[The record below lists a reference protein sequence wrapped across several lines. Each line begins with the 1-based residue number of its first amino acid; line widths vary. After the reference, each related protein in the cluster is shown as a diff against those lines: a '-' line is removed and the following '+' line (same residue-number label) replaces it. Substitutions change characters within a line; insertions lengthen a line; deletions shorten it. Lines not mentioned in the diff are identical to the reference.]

1 MPDFPWFP
9 IGHAIASKTVG
20 RLRAEGPGYQVLQE
34 QTGDALILVLA
45 AGERAA
51 EDALQIDGT
60 SRFVKVEFNGR
71 SFLTMPVAKSSEPV
85 PLLRWPKRF
94 GLPTTSDV
102 KALGRAIADLR
113 RRAPRAEV
121 SSALFLPPLE
131 ACLTVKEAEGSEDM
145 RQVASQLLT
154 ASQMSSLDVGSVRG
168 VNPWISSDDISF
180 LMMALGISEFA
191 EPIAAEAFALP
202 GRPALESFFR
212 EYVIEPSTDPARY
225 QALKV
230 QLPNGIL
237 LYGPPGSGK
246 THAVDTLV
254 AALRRPTFRL
264 DLGEVG
270 SPFIHQTTVAMRQAF
285 EQAKRSAPSL
295 LILEEIDAVAAARG
309 PMSQDHKVE
318 ELTEILR
325 MIESSAKNNFLV
337 LATTNRKEALD
348 PAVLRTGRF
357 DHSVFVNYPTKEEVE
372 LALQGMLKDR
382 PHDSLD
388 LLETSCTLAGRP
400 MSDAAWVVN
409 EAARL
414 TARAK
419 QDRINQAFLHRALK
433 HLQMAS
439 SRSTAP
445 GVAELS
451 KL

>member
-1 MPDFPWFP
+1 ML
-9 IGHAIASKTVG
+9 ASGTAG
-20 RLRAEGPGYQVLQE
+20 RLRAEGPGYQVLQD
-34 QTGDALILVLA
+34 QAGDAVILVLA

-51 EDALQIDGT
+51 EDAAQIPGG
-60 SRFVKVEFNGR
+60 SPFAEVEFSGR
-71 SFLTMPVAKSSEPV
+71 RFLTVRVAKSSEPV
-85 PLLRWPKRF
+85 PLLQWPKRF

-102 KALGRAIADLR
+102 RILAKAIADMH

-121 SSALFLPPLE
+121 ASALFLPALE
-131 ACLTVKEAEGSEDM
+131 VCLRVKDAESAEDK
-145 RQVASQLLT
+145 RQVAAQILT
-154 ASQMSSLDVGSVRG
+154 ASAQTSSLDVGCVRNA
-168 VNPWISSDDISF
+168 NPWVSSDDISF
-180 LMMALGISEFA
+180 FLKAFGVSEFE
-191 EPIAAEAFALP
+191 EPVAPEAFALP
-202 GRPALESFFR
+202 GRPALEAFFR
-212 EYVIEPSTDPARY
+212 EYVIEPSADPERY
-225 QALKV
+225 QALRV

-246 THAVDTLV
+246 THAVETLV

-295 LILEEIDAVAAARG
+295 LVLEEIDAVAPARG

-325 MIESSAKNNFLV
+325 MIESAAKNGVLV

-357 DHSVFVNYPTKEEVE
+357 DHSVLVDYPTKDEVE
-372 LALQGMLKDR
+372 LALHGMMKDR
-382 PHDSLD
+382 PHDHMD
-388 LLETSCTLAGRP
+388 LSDASRALAGRP

-414 TARAK
+414 SARAK
-419 QDRINQAFLHRALK
+419 RDRITLDAFQQAMQRLVVSAIR
-433 HLQMAS
+433 
-439 SRSTAP
+439 T
-445 GVAELS
+445 
-451 KL
+451 

>member
-1 MPDFPWFP
+1 MSGFPWFP
-9 IGHAIASKTVG
+9 IGHKLASGTVG
-20 RLRAEGPGYQVLQE
+20 RLRMEGPGYQVLQE
-34 QTGDALILVLA
+34 QAGDALMLVLA
-45 AGERAA
+45 GGEPVADDAA
-51 EDALQIDGT
+51 RIDGA
-60 SRFVKVEFNGR
+60 SQFAEFEFGGR
-71 SFLTMPVAKSSEPV
+71 RFLTVPVAKSSEPV

-102 KALGRAIADLR
+102 RALGVAIAGMR

-121 SSALFLPPLE
+121 ASALFMPALE
-131 ACLTVKEAEGSEDM
+131 ACLAVKDVDATEDM
-145 RQVASQLLT
+145 RQVAAQILT
-154 ASQMSSLDVGSVRG
+154 ASQATALDVGSVRAA
-168 VNPWISSDDISF
+168 NPWVSADDIKFF
-180 LMMALGISEFA
+180 LSALGVSELT
-191 EPIAAEAFALP
+191 EPVAPEAFALP
-202 GRPALESFFR
+202 GRPALEAFFR
-212 EYVIEPSTDPARY
+212 EYVLEPSADPERY
-225 QALKV
+225 QALRV

-295 LILEEIDAVAAARG
+295 LVLEEIDAVASARG

-325 MIESSAKNNFLV
+325 MIEAAAKNGVLV

-357 DHSVFVNYPTKEEVE
+357 DHSVLVDYPTKEEVE
-372 LALQGMLKDR
+372 LALGGMLKDR
-382 PHDSLD
+382 PHDELD
-388 LLETSCTLAGRP
+388 LSQASQSLAGRS

-414 TARAK
+414 TARA
-419 QDRINQAFLHRALK
+419 QRDRISEDSLREALSRLKSSAAAGAGRA
-433 HLQMAS
+433 
-439 SRSTAP
+439 T
-445 GVAELS
+445 
-451 KL
+451 

>member
-1 MPDFPWFP
+1 MSGFPWFP
-9 IGHAIASKTVG
+9 IGHKLASGTVG

-34 QTGDALILVLA
+34 QAGDALMLVLA
-45 AGERAA
+45 GGAPAA
-51 EDALQIDGT
+51 DDAARIDGA
-60 SRFVKVEFNGR
+60 SQFAEFEFGGR
-71 SFLTMPVAKSSEPV
+71 RFLTVPVAKSSEPV
-85 PLLRWPKRF
+85 PLLHWPKRF

-102 KALGRAIADLR
+102 RALGKAIAGMR

-121 SSALFLPPLE
+121 ASALFLPALE
-131 ACLTVKEAEGSEDM
+131 ACLPVKDAEAAEDM
-145 RQVASQLLT
+145 RQVAAQILT
-154 ASQMSSLDVGSVRG
+154 ASQASAQDVGSVRDA
-168 VNPWISSDDISF
+168 NPWVSADDIAFF
-180 LMMALGISEFA
+180 LSALGVSELA
-191 EPIAAEAFALP
+191 EPVALEAFALP
-202 GRPALESFFR
+202 GRPALEAFFR
-212 EYVIEPSTDPARY
+212 EYVIEPSADPERY
-225 QALKV
+225 QALRV

-295 LILEEIDAVAAARG
+295 LVLEEIDAVASARG

-325 MIESSAKNNFLV
+325 MIEAAAKNGVLV
-337 LATTNRKEALD
+337 LATTNRKEVLD

-357 DHSVFVNYPTKEEVE
+357 DHSLLVDYPTKEEVE
-372 LALQGMLKDR
+372 LALKGMLKDR
-382 PHDSLD
+382 PHDALD
-388 LLETSCTLAGRP
+388 LSQTSQALAGRP

-419 QDRINQAFLHRALK
+419 QDRISGVFLNEALNR
-433 HLQMAS
+433 LRS
-439 SRSTAP
+439 STSIT
-445 GVAELS
+445 
-451 KL
+451 

>member
-1 MPDFPWFP
+1 MSGFPWFP
-9 IGHAIASKTVG
+9 IGQKLVSGTVG

-34 QTGDALILVLA
+34 QAGDGLILVLA
-45 AGERAA
+45 GGEPAADDAGRIECAPPFA
-51 EDALQIDGT
+51 E
-60 SRFVKVEFNGR
+60 FEFGGR
-71 SFLTMPVAKSSEPV
+71 HFLTMPMAKSSEPV
-85 PLLRWPKRF
+85 PLLQWPKRF

-102 KALGRAIADLR
+102 RALGGAIAGMR
-113 RRAPRAEV
+113 RRAPQAEV
-121 SSALFLPPLE
+121 ASALFLPALE
-131 ACLTVKEAEGSEDM
+131 VCLPVNDADGAEDM
-145 RQVASQLLT
+145 RQVAAQILT
-154 ASQMSSLDVGSVRG
+154 ASQASALDVGSVRSA
-168 VNPWISSDDISF
+168 NPWVSADDIAFF
-180 LMMALGISEFA
+180 LAALDVSELA
-191 EPIAAEAFALP
+191 EPVTPEAFALP
-202 GRPALESFFR
+202 GRPALEAFFR
-212 EYVIEPSTDPARY
+212 EYVIEPSADPDRY
-225 QALKV
+225 QALRV

-270 SPFIHQTTVAMRQAF
+270 SPFIHQTTVAMRRAF

-295 LILEEIDAVAAARG
+295 LVLEEIDAVASARG

-325 MIESSAKNNFLV
+325 MIEAAAKNGVLV

-357 DHSVFVNYPTKEEVE
+357 DHSVLVDYPTEEEVE
-372 LALQGMLKDR
+372 LALAGMLKDR
-382 PHDSLD
+382 PHASLD
-388 LLETSCTLAGRP
+388 LSGASRSLAGRP

-419 QDRINQAFLHRALK
+419 QDKITGTLLQEAL
-433 HLQMAS
+433 
-439 SRSTAP
+439 SRLRT
-445 GVAELS
+445 
-451 KL
+451 

>member
-1 MPDFPWFP
+1 MSGFPWFP
-9 IGHAIASKTVG
+9 IGHKLVSGTVG
-20 RLRAEGPGYQVLQE
+20 RLRAEGPGYQVLHE
-34 QTGDALILVLA
+34 QAGDALILVLA
-45 AGERAA
+45 GGDRAA
-51 EDALQIDGT
+51 DDAARLDGV
-60 SRFVKVEFNGR
+60 SRFAGFEFGGR

-85 PLLRWPKRF
+85 PLLHWPKRF

-102 KALGRAIADLR
+102 RALGKAIADMR
-113 RRAPRAEV
+113 RRAPSAEV
-121 SSALFLPPLE
+121 ASALFLPTLE
-131 ACLTVKEAEGSEDM
+131 ACLPVKDAERVEDM
-145 RQVASQLLT
+145 RQAAAQILT
-154 ASQMSSLDVGSVRG
+154 ASQASALDVGSVRAA
-168 VNPWISSDDISF
+168 NPWVSAEDISF
-180 LMMALGISEFA
+180 FLSALGVSELA
-191 EPIAAEAFALP
+191 EPVASEAFALP
-202 GRPALESFFR
+202 GRPALEAFFR
-212 EYVIEPSTDPARY
+212 EYVIEPSADPDRY
-225 QALKV
+225 QALRV

-295 LILEEIDAVAAARG
+295 LVLEEIDAVAPARG

-325 MIESSAKNNFLV
+325 MIEAAAKNGVLV

-357 DHSVFVNYPTKEEVE
+357 DHSVLVDYPTKEEVE

-382 PHDSLD
+382 PHDVLD
-388 LLETSCTLAGRP
+388 LSQASQSLAGRP

-414 TARAK
+414 TARAQ
-419 QDRINQAFLHRALK
+419 QDRITDVFLNGALAR
-433 HLQMAS
+433 L
-439 SRSTAP
+439 P
-445 GVAELS
+445 
-451 KL
+451 